1 MKTYN
6 MGNLKTFMV
15 YMILFVSVS
24 MLSAQ
29 TLNLQNIPNDK
40 MQFGIIYDKAFYST
54 DYTDYK
60 MSTLSGVYQLNA
72 NIPITSKLNIIG
84 NIPYVI
90 TNFEINFVGFGQSF
104 SENGIG
110 NIFIGLQ
117 TNSKLVNNK
126 KSIFTFGLYLPT
138 CSENGAVWGLLADD
152 YHFPKYL
159 PNSFSIYFN
168 YAYHKINTQGF
179 NYGLEL
185 GPDLLIPTKSNYNK
199 TELYIHYG
207 VIGGYQINKLLF
219 SLEFLGFG
227 IITEH
232 VDNFGDRF
240 INMVNIG
247 AQWKGTTITP
257 KIFYKIYLRDEI
269 RHTVDGELGLG
280 ATVSID

>member
-1 MKTYN
+1 MW
-6 MGNLKTFMV
+6 NLKTLMV
-15 YMILFVSVS
+15 HMILFVSVS

-40 MQFGIIYDKAFYST
+40 MQFGISYNKAFYST
-54 DYTDYK
+54 AYSDYK

-72 NIPITSKLNIIG
+72 NIPISSKLNIIG
-84 NIPYVI
+84 DIPYVI
-90 TNFEINFVGFGQSF
+90 TNFELNFVDFSQSF

-152 YHFPKYL
+152 YFFPKYY

-168 YAYHKINTQGF
+168 YAYHKIDTQGL

-185 GPDLLIPTKSNYNK
+185 GPDLLIPTKSSSNE
-199 TELYIHYG
+199 TELLIHYG
-207 VIGGYQINKLLF
+207 VVGGYQIDKLLLN
-219 SLEFLGFG
+219 LEFLGFG

-232 VDNFGDRF
+232 TDNIGDRF

-247 AQWKGTTITP
+247 AQWKGSTITP

-269 RHTVDGELGLG
+269 RHTVDGVLGLG

>member
-1 MKTYN
+1 MR
-6 MGNLKTFMV
+6 NLKTFMV

-29 TLNLQNIPNDK
+29 TLDLQNIPNDK
-40 MQFGIIYDKAFYST
+40 MQFGISYDKAFYSNEYS
-54 DYTDYK
+54 DYN
-60 MSTLSGVYQLNA
+60 MSALSGVYQINA
-72 NIPITSKLNIIG
+72 NIPISSKFNIIG
-84 NIPYVI
+84 DIPYVI
-90 TNFEINFVGFGQSF
+90 TNYEINFVGFSQSF

-126 KSIFTFGLYLPT
+126 KSIFTLGLYLPT
-138 CSENGAVWGLLADD
+138 CSKNGALWGLLADD
-152 YHFPKYL
+152 YYFPKYY
-159 PNSFSIYFN
+159 PNLFSMYFN

-179 NYGLEL
+179 NYGFEL
-185 GPDLLIPTKSNYNK
+185 GPDLSIPTKSNYNK

-219 SLEFLGFG
+219 NLEFLGYG

-232 VDNFGDRF
+232 VNNFGDRF

-257 KIFYKIYLRDEI
+257 KIFYKIYLRNDI
-269 RHTVDGELGLG
+269 RHTVDGVLGLG

>member
-1 MKTYN
+1 MW
-6 MGNLKTFMV
+6 NLKTLMV
-15 YMILFVSVS
+15 HMILFVSVS

-40 MQFGIIYDKAFYST
+40 MQFGISYNKAFYST
-54 DYTDYK
+54 AYSDYK

-72 NIPITSKLNIIG
+72 NIPISSKLNIIG
-84 NIPYVI
+84 DIPYVI
-90 TNFEINFVGFGQSF
+90 TNFELNFVDFSQSF

-138 CSENGAVWGLLADD
+138 CSVNGTVWGLLADD
-152 YHFPKYL
+152 YFFPKYY

-168 YAYHKINTQGF
+168 YAYHKIDTQGL

-185 GPDLLIPTKSNYNK
+185 GPDLLIPTKSSSNE
-199 TELYIHYG
+199 TELLIHYG
-207 VIGGYQINKLLF
+207 VVGGYQIDKLLLN
-219 SLEFLGFG
+219 LEFLGFG

-232 VDNFGDRF
+232 TDNIGDRF

-247 AQWKGTTITP
+247 AQWKGSTITP

-269 RHTVDGELGLG
+269 RHTVDGVLGLG